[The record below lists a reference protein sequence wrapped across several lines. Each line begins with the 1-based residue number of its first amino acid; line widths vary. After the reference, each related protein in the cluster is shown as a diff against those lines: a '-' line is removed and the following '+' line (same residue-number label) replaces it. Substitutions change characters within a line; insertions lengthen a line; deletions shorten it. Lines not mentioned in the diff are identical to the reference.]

1 VAKKA
6 AKKKPD
12 NRPSFEESLAKLE
25 GIVHTLE
32 EGEIGL
38 NEALAQYEQGVRLM
52 RQAYD
57 LLERAERRIELLS
70 GVDADGNPISRPI
83 DDQSTL
89 AAEES
94 SPEGKRGRG

>member
-12 NRPSFEESLAKLE
+12 ERPSFEEALGKLE

-70 GVDADGNPISRPI
+70 GVDADGNPVSRPV

-89 AAEES
+89 DAEES
-94 SPEGKRGRG
+94 SPRGKRGRG